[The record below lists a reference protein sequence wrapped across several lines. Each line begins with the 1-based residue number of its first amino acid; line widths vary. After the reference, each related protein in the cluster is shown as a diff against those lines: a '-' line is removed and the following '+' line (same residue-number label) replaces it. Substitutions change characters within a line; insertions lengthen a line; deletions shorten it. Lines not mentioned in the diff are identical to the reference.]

1 MSLAHFR
8 MLIHQLLDKDSDI
21 FPEGDLLIILDSKSS
36 VFLDNNGKYTKNRR
50 RIDRRVNFVSNVER
64 YNMHNIEWCEGYL
77 KLVEIATKNVG

>member
-1 MSLAHFR
+1 M
-8 MLIHQLLDKDSDI
+8 
-21 FPEGDLLIILDSKSS
+21 
-36 VFLDNNGKYTKNRR
+36 DNNGKYTKNRR